1 MQPYTSRATPPATSA
16 CTSRRSHHSKQYG
29 ASVMLYWNQAVRT
42 RLRGDDRK
50 GGDEVESKRERPFA
64 RSVAFLSSSSS
75 YLATFTGHPACAS
88 AFRRASRVAHM
99 RSTSAACVEVEGG
112 PAGAAGAG
120 RSIWSNGV
128 RARAQGGGDCRT
140 MRAHVR
146 GTRAANA
153 GFVCGRVGSGVIP
166 FGPRAGRV
174 TGQGRLR
181 ESGSPSVCRWSVIW
195 VTLSFS
201 AREQTQ
207 SRTPRG
213 HTTSPMVRGVRPI
226 YLTSPSRNRVRA
238 WVCVSVALLAPRGRN
253 RAAFTSHSSSSPLTG
268 SSRPGHARGRALL

>member
-1 MQPYTSRATPPATSA
+1 
-16 CTSRRSHHSKQYG
+16 
-29 ASVMLYWNQAVRT
+29 MLYWNQAVRT

-213 HTTSPMVRGVRPI
+213 HTTSPMVRGVPDLSHLPVTQSCARVGVCECRSARAARKKSGSF
-226 YLTSPSRNRVRA
+226 YLT
-238 WVCVSVALLAPRGRN
+238 LLL
-253 RAAFTSHSSSSPLTG
+253 LTTHRLFPAR
-268 SSRPGHARGRALL
+268 SRPRACPPLSWC

>member
-1 MQPYTSRATPPATSA
+1 
-16 CTSRRSHHSKQYG
+16 
-29 ASVMLYWNQAVRT
+29 MLYWNQAVRT

-120 RSIWSNGV
+120 PSIWSNGV

-181 ESGSPSVCRWSVIW
+181 ESGSPSVCRWSVIGS
-195 VTLSFS
+195 LFRSR
-201 AREQTQ
+201 RENRLRAAHPADTQ
-207 SRTPRG
+207 P
-213 HTTSPMVRGVRPI
+213 HPWYVVYPI
-226 YLTSPSRNRVRA
+226 YRTSPSRNRVRA